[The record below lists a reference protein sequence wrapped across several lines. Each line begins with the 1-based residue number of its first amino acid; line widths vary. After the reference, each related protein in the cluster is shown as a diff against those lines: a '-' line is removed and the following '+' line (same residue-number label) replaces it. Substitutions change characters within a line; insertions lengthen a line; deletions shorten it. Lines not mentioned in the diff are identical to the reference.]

1 MTNATRSDPIG
12 GRYYEWIEFVDYLS
26 IRLFAFIALLSV
38 LLLFVDRDSHSLWH
52 GSLEILFVFFVI
64 VLFLIGMMARLYFTP
79 RAEEKRRQDFLSN
92 AFHIPLTHERTIG
105 YYNNDLTGSIERIA
119 AQLLENSLFTKT
131 ITRMMARRERIFVLL
146 YFAIYLLIILNR
158 DSNLELITIVSQV
171 IFSEQALSRCVRLE
185 WLRMRSEKIFCEIY
199 RMFQSKPDKDNFHV
213 QTLDSLV
220 DYESTKATAGITLSS
235 RLFNQMNPSLLQ
247 EWECIKKTLNI

>member
-12 GRYYEWIEFVDYLS
+12 DKYFEWIEFVDFLS
-26 IRLFAFIALLSV
+26 IRLFALIALVSV
-38 LLLFVDRDSHSLWH
+38 LLLLVDRNSHSLWH
-52 GSLEILFVFFVI
+52 GALEVLFVFLVI
-64 VLFLIGMMARLYFTP
+64 FLFLIGLMARLYFTP

-92 AFHIPLTHERTIG
+92 AFHIPLTHERTVG
-105 YYNNDLTGSIERIA
+105 YYNNGLTGSIERIA

-131 ITRMMARRERIFVLL
+131 ISRMMARRERIFVLL

-171 IFSEQALSRCVRLE
+171 LFSEQALSRCVRLE
-185 WLRMRSEKIFCEIY
+185 WLRMRSEKTFNEVY
-199 RMFQSKPDKDNFHV
+199 RMFQSKPDKDNFQV

-235 RLFNQMNPSLLQ
+235 KLFNQMNPPLMR
-247 EWECIKKTLNI
+247 EWKDIQSTLNI